1 MAQLAVLSCYTL
13 LRKLPDREHIA
24 EEKQAWGGE
33 GGERVWLMVER
44 KSNRCIIWPTP
55 IIS

>member
-1 MAQLAVLSCYTL
+1 MAQPAVLSCDTL
-13 LRKLPDREHIA
+13 LGKLPDPEHTA
-24 EEKQAWGGE
+24 EKSRSGWE
-33 GGERVWLMVER
+33 GGERVWLMVGR